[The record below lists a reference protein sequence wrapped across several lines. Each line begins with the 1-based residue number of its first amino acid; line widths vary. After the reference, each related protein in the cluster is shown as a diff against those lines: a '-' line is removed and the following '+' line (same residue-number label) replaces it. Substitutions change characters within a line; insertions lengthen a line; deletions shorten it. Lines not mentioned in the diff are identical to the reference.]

1 MDIDSVLRLE
11 YLVISVAGP
20 YAGEPEKD
28 ILPRKRREIEAC
40 GFTFWHHQSYKAKP
54 DAVQTLGAKAK
65 SEGEPL
71 YFLLI
76 ESSSNRGG
84 LDTKKSPQAKEYA
97 ESENGHFTP
106 IPQGIYVEIG
116 KKPYA
121 LKLKSLTTGIGSI
134 DLCDYSFLDGS
145 PLRILQGGSTLCVKK
160 EQPKSSCKMIS
171 HRRGLIV
178 YAEVPSPFSVWLR

>member
-11 YLVISVAGP
+11 YLVISVTGP
-20 YAGEPEKD
+20 YAGESEED
-28 ILPRKRREIEAC
+28 ILERKRREIEAC
-40 GFTFWHHQSYKAKP
+40 GFTFWHHQSNKAKP

-65 SEGEPL
+65 SKGEPL

-76 ESSSNRGG
+76 ESSSKRGG

-97 ESENGHFTP
+97 EENGHFTP

-134 DLCDYSFLDGS
+134 DRWDYSFLDGS

-160 EQPKSSCKMIS
+160 GQPKLSYRMIKS
-171 HRRGLIV
+171 HRIC
-178 YAEVPSPFSVWLR
+178 